1 MYWGQQNE
9 QIITDESLDID
20 YDVDHKLIDQN
31 QDELE
36 MKKSVI
42 DRFYESTN

>member
-1 MYWGQQNE
+1 
-9 QIITDESLDID
+9 
-20 YDVDHKLIDQN
+20 
-31 QDELE
+31 